1 MRVYFFSGSSN
12 YRAVSRSETLAT
24 QASSFS
30 PARAIGSAAKFFP
43 ERAQVTLLAGYSLL
57 GGRFYFVLIIE
68 KAYTNVYA
76 FYLLVKGEPLHFGL
90 NSVPVSATT
99 RK

>member
-1 MRVYFFSGSSN
+1 MYIFFTVSSN
-12 YRAVSRSETLAT
+12 YRAVSRSETFAK
-24 QASSFS
+24 QASSLS
-30 PARAIGSAAKFFP
+30 PARSICSPAEFFP
-43 ERAQVTLLAGYSLL
+43 ERAQVTLLSGYSLL

-68 KAYTNVYA
+68 KVYTNVYA
-76 FYLLVKGEPLHFGL
+76 FYLLVKVEPSHFSI

>member
-12 YRAVSRSETLAT
+12 YLAVSRSETLAT

-43 ERAQVTLLAGYSLL
+43 ERARVILLSGYNLL

-68 KAYTNVYA
+68 KVYTNVYA
-76 FYLLVKGEPLHFGL
+76 FLFTCQGGVF
-90 NSVPVSATT
+90 TF
-99 RK
+99 